1 MIQGLVE
8 ALRLIARLDP
18 ELLAILWLSL
28 WVSGAAVLIAMAI
41 GVPAGVFLGLRRFPG
56 RSILVAT
63 VNAGMGLPPV
73 VVGLFVLLL
82 LSRSGP
88 LGALGLLYTPTAMV
102 LAQVALATPLVVGVT
117 MAAIQGLDDRL
128 RLQILS
134 LGASRWQLYLKLV
147 VEARVSLVAAL
158 AAGFGAVVS
167 EVGAV
172 MIVGGNIQGHTRV
185 MTTAIV
191 LETRQGNFAM
201 AIALSTI
208 LLAVA
213 LLINVAFTW
222 LQQQRKP

>member
-1 MIQGLVE
+1 
-8 ALRLIARLDP
+8 LRLIVHLDR
-18 ELLAILWLSL
+18 ELLSILALSL
-28 WVSGAAVLIAMAI
+28 WVSGVAVIIAMVI
-41 GVPAGVFLGLRRFPG
+41 GVPCGVFLGLHRFPG
-56 RSILVAT
+56 RSLLVAT

-73 VVGLFVLLL
+73 VIGLFVLLL
-82 LSRSGP
+82 LSRAGP
-88 LGALGLLYTPTAMV
+88 LGGLGLLYTPSAMI

-117 MAAIQGLDDRL
+117 MAAIQGLDGRL

-134 LGASRWQLYLKLV
+134 LGASRWQLYWKLV
-147 VEARVSLVAAL
+147 TEARISLVAAL
-158 AAGFGAVVS
+158 AAGFGSVIS

-208 LLAVA
+208 LLLVA
-213 LLINVAFTW
+213 LGINAAFTW
-222 LQQQRKP
+222 LQQQRR

>member
-1 MIQGLVE
+1 M
-8 ALRLIARLDP
+8 
-18 ELLAILWLSL
+18 
-28 WVSGAAVLIAMAI
+28 
-41 GVPAGVFLGLRRFPG
+41 
-56 RSILVAT
+56 
-63 VNAGMGLPPV
+63 
-73 VVGLFVLLL
+73 
-82 LSRSGP
+82 
-88 LGALGLLYTPTAMV
+88 
-102 LAQVALATPLVVGVT
+102 
-117 MAAIQGLDDRL
+117 
-128 RLQILS
+128 
-134 LGASRWQLYLKLV
+134 

-208 LLAVA
+208 LLGVA
-213 LLINVAFTW
+213 LLINGAFTW

>member
-1 MIQGLVE
+1 M
-8 ALRLIARLDP
+8 RLIASFDR
-18 ELLAILWLSL
+18 ELWSVLFLSL
-28 WVSGAAVLIAMAI
+28 WVSGIAVVIAMVI
-41 GVPAGVFLGLRRFPG
+41 GVPCGVFLGLHRFPG
-56 RSILVAT
+56 RSFLVAT

-73 VVGLFVLLL
+73 VIGLFVLLL

-88 LGALGLLYTPTAMV
+88 LGTLGLLYTPSAMV
-102 LAQVALATPLVVGVT
+102 IAQVALATPLVVGVS
-117 MAAIQGLDDRL
+117 MAAIQGLDERL

-134 LGASRWQLYLKLV
+134 LGASRWQLYWKLV
-147 VEARVSLVAAL
+147 SEARISLVAAL
-158 AAGFGAVVS
+158 AAGFGSVIS

-208 LLAVA
+208 LLLVA
-213 LLINVAFTW
+213 LGINAAFTW
-222 LQQQRKP
+222 LQQQRR

>member
-88 LGALGLLYTPTAMV
+88 LGALGLLYTPTAMI

-213 LLINVAFTW
+213 LLINAAFTW